1 MKTALH
7 WDRTRALRGNEKRYS
22 ATNLI
27 QEMIFKNSFNGY
39 LAMGLGS
46 LLYSV
51 KDVVIINT
59 SPRQF
64 RTGIVLR
71 VEFVTPGA

>member
-51 KDVVIINT
+51 KDVVINT